1 MDISID
7 EIKKSIEHFGRVLRS
22 YDIRDLIENVNIDFD
37 SLNELGIDNKA
48 KLVAVLTLGIN
59 DDNLKKIKEKIKE
72 RKITKIVGAKY
83 DQPINNMCGAIVFI
97 DKIGFVE
104 FVLILSGG
112 RLKWWQIKGI
122 FD

>member
-1 MDISID
+1 MIDISID

-59 DDNLKKIKEKIKE
+59 DDNLKKIKE
-72 RKITKIVGAKY
+72 RKITKIIGAKY
-83 DQPINNMCGAIVFI
+83 DPPINNMCGAIVFI
-97 DKIGFVE
+97 DKIGLVE

-112 RLKWWQIKGI
+112 RFKWWQIKGI

>member
-48 KLVAVLTLGIN
+48 KLVAVLTLGID

-72 RKITKIVGAKY
+72 RKITKIIGTKY
-83 DQPINNMCGAIVFI
+83 DPPINNMCGAIVFI

-112 RLKWWQIKGI
+112 RLKEF

>member
-1 MDISID
+1 MRDISID

-48 KLVAVLTLGIN
+48 KLVAVLTLGID
-59 DDNLKKIKEKIKE
+59 DDNLEKIKEKIKE
-72 RKITKIVGAKY
+72 RKITKIIGVKF
-83 DQPINNMCGAIVFI
+83 DPPINNWRGAIVFI
-97 DKIGFVE
+97 DKIGFAE

-112 RLKWWQIKGI
+112 RLKEF